1 MLKRTRKSDS
11 NLSYN
16 QIMEELFHSDVG
28 EHILEQIM
36 NPEQWQSNKKIPL
49 RYRLIGL
56 GFMKNQNLEELND
69 DLMEYGC
76 RPLYSRNSFECTL
89 VYAFYNRLSYERWK
103 ELYVMCNKAKEQLAQ
118 ESDNKLQYFKGKNIT
133 FNELEQYVLNF
144 SEVSEQ
150 GLFTKEITR
159 AFDKEVE
166 NIGKDVRE
174 FFMFYISRLS
184 DFTEVH
190 EKARYYFCK
199 YLYYHLLDK
208 IKYYSQHVVDRMPTE
223 AELAELSPLKIE
235 VALRRRVTPG
245 DELMDKIRKCS
256 ISPGK
261 LFDEFNYYFFGFVSS
276 NWVELLMENAVSIEE
291 FSNEQIFM
299 IADFYRKNSKD
310 QHLKSLSDR
319 QLIMEKMKQM
329 QDDEN
334 SAKDRRGEKA
344 IRKYI
349 KGELDLDRTTL
360 ICFLLYFVSSITS
373 RNEIRITV
381 NRIDEILDECGFSML
396 RKKDPFDKFVINYI
410 ESKEPVDV
418 LMNEIDKYIKS
429 GKDFYIF
436 EMYAN
441 SKSSARDALKILR
454 K

>member
-299 IADFYRKNSKD
+299 IADFY
-310 QHLKSLSDR
+310 
-319 QLIMEKMKQM
+319 
-329 QDDEN
+329 
-334 SAKDRRGEKA
+334 
-344 IRKYI
+344 
-349 KGELDLDRTTL
+349 
-360 ICFLLYFVSSITS
+360 
-373 RNEIRITV
+373 
-381 NRIDEILDECGFSML
+381 
-396 RKKDPFDKFVINYI
+396 
-410 ESKEPVDV
+410 
-418 LMNEIDKYIKS
+418 
-429 GKDFYIF
+429 
-436 EMYAN
+436 
-441 SKSSARDALKILR
+441 
-454 K
+454 